1 MNRMIRRIARLY
13 LAGIPEYEK
22 LLRMH
27 RSEYGERP
35 WSLQIERLHGA
46 CMDAHA
52 DMNIREA
59 REALGAILRDM
70 EALSKLLTLE
80 PDLANIEDVV
90 KVQTLVRIAFRME
103 QPTEGDL
110 LVIIA
115 NALEA
120 LVTPGL
126 GDWAYSLDIT
136 TREAS
141 KAQRVAKMTP
151 TDLENTVR
159 RLENQLLRV
168 KKTMA
173 GGAHKRVVQVEL
185 RELSRDLRDFYFN
198 AGVMHLDEL
207 PGSTA
212 RRMKVIELEK
222 EELEAMTK
230 TKDQDTLEVFL
241 RDLAKRF

>member
-1 MNRMIRRIARLY
+1 MNMIQRIARLY

-35 WSLQIERLHGA
+35 WSLQVERLLGA

-52 DMNIREA
+52 DMNIRDA

-90 KVQTLVRIAFRME
+90 KVQGLVREAFRME

-110 LVIIA
+110 LVVIA

-136 TREAS
+136 TREA
-141 KAQRVAKMTP
+141 RTAKMTP
-151 TDLENTVR
+151 TDLESTVR

-198 AGVMHLDEL
+198 AGVMHLGEL
-207 PGSTA
+207 PGSIA
-212 RRMKVIELEK
+212 RRMKVIELDK

-241 RDLAKRF
+241 HDLAKRF

>member
-1 MNRMIRRIARLY
+1 MNMIRRIARLY

-35 WSLQIERLHGA
+35 WSLQVERLLGA

-52 DMNIREA
+52 DMNIRDA

-80 PDLANIEDVV
+80 PDLANIEDVI
-90 KVQTLVRIAFRME
+90 KVQGLVREAFRME

-110 LVIIA
+110 LVVIA

-136 TREAS
+136 TREA
-141 KAQRVAKMTP
+141 RTAKMTP
-151 TDLENTVR
+151 TDLESAVR

-198 AGVMHLDEL
+198 AGVMHLGEL
-207 PGSTA
+207 PGSIA
-212 RRMKVIELEK
+212 RRMKVIELDK

-241 RDLAKRF
+241 HDLAKRF